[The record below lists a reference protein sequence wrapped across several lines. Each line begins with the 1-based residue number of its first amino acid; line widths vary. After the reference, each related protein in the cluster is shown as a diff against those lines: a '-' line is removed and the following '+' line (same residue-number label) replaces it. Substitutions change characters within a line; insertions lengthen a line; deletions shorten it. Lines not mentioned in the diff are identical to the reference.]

1 MLRRRVSPT
10 ETERSRQYSE
20 IVRAAV
26 AVAGA
31 IGSPDADTD
40 AGPSGERGEADIAMS
55 VRGGCARRDV
65 GSGDD
70 GWGDEDDEDEA
81 VGATAQGELRR
92 TLTLTLTRTWTR
104 TQRERGWTREAEA
117 QGEGGV
123 CARAVPADGLDG
135 GPGLEPGRSIMHV
148 V

>member
-31 IGSPDADTD
+31 R
-40 AGPSGERGEADIAMS
+40 AGPSAGESGGADIAMS
-55 VRGGCARRDV
+55 VRGGCAQMDV
-65 GSGDD
+65 GGGND
-70 GWGDEDDEDEA
+70 GWGGEADEA
-81 VGATAQGELRR
+81 EAEAAAQGERRR

-104 TQRERGWTREAEA
+104 TRTQRDRGRTREGE
-117 QGEGGV
+117 QEGGV
-123 CARAVPADGLDG
+123 RTRVVPADGLDG
-135 GPGLEPGRSIMHV
+135 GPGLEPGRSIVHV